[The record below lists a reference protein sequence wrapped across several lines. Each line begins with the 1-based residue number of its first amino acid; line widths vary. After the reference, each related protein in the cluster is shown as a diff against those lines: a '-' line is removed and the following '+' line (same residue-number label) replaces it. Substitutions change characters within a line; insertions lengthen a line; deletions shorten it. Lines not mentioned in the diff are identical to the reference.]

1 VPYFPGHVAMAAHN
15 SPHEESGQGDVL
27 QPAESH
33 RHGGHKGFHGT
44 TEYPKLEGTH
54 KDHGVRA
61 LAPHSTTQKSD
72 HVLDSII
79 QMHSS
84 SAPLLTALH
93 RTTERTGLERAS
105 KVIQSNQKGTL
116 GCTAAPRAPTQQ
128 THQRQPWAPA
138 PLQRQPCTQQLPRA
152 VPISATAVTAAPGL
166 MAKGSAHFHR
176 MISIS
181 SLHAHCDQTD

>member
-1 VPYFPGHVAMAAHN
+1 MLFLSEPQNIPSWEGPRRIMESEPWPHTAPPKNQTMCWTASSRCIPAVHLSLQHFTEPQNGLGWKGLQR
-15 SPHEESGQGDVL
+15 SPN
-27 QPAESH
+27 P
-33 RHGGHKGFHGT
+33 
-44 TEYPKLEGTH
+44 
-54 KDHGVRA
+54 
-61 LAPHSTTQKSD
+61 
-72 HVLDSII
+72 
-79 QMHSS
+79 
-84 SAPLLTALH
+84 
-93 RTTERTGLERAS
+93 
-105 KVIQSNQKGTL
+105 NQKGTL

-176 MISIS
+176 VISIS

>member
-1 VPYFPGHVAMAAHN
+1 MAAHN

-54 KDHGVRA
+54 KGHGVRA
-61 LAPHSTTQKSD
+61 LAPHGTTQKSD

-105 KVIQSNQKGTL
+105 KVTQSQPERHAGLHSSTPCTNAADTPEAAL
-116 GCTAAPRAPTQQ
+116 GSRSIAAPAL
-128 THQRQPWAPA
+128 HPA
-138 PLQRQPCTQQLPRA
+138 AAQGCAHLCHCGHSSAGADGERKRPFPPRDFHLQ
-152 VPISATAVTAAPGL
+152 SA
-166 MAKGSAHFHR
+166 R
-176 MISIS
+176 
-181 SLHAHCDQTD
+181 SLRSD